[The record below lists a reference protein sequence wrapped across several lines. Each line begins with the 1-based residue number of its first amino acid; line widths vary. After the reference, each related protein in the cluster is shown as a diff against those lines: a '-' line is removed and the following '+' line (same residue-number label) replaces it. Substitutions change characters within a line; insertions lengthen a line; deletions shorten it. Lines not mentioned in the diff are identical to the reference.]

1 MFPHIWSCMTAHR
14 LRMRFWVWGE
24 VLTVVLW
31 WGNNFIL
38 NHDIVRALRNR
49 PNFSINYS
57 ISQTIMVKIFGQF
70 LVPFPLFL
78 NVEFLNAFFSNIWL
92 SWINIEKWGGG
103 GRLLGCSPAIFFRWP
118 QNWPI
123 WAHLGSHWCF
133 WDILRLNTQ
142 KPYTKG

>member
-31 WGNNFIL
+31 WGNNFIS
-38 NHDIVRALRNR
+38 NHDIVRVLRNR

-78 NVEFLNAFFSNIWL
+78 NVEFLNAFFSKHMGCLESKLRN
-92 SWINIEKWGGG
+92 GGR
-103 GRLLGCSPAIFFRWP
+103 GRLLRVFPCNFLWP

-123 WAHLGSHWCF
+123 WAHSGSHWCF